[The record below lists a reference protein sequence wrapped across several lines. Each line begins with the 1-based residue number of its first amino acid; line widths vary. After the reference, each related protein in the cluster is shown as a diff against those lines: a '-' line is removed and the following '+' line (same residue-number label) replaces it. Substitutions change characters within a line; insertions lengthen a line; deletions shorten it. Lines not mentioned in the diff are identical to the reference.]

1 MEQRPTLLQ
10 RIFRA
15 SPENP
20 STSLAK
26 PASWL
31 YDLFFKSKTGEPVNE
46 QSAMAFSAVFAATRI
61 ISETIAS
68 LPLDVYERQGQSRI
82 RLTDHPLA
90 KLIKEPNGTQT
101 DFVWKEYLQ
110 ACITLH
116 GNAYCHIQR
125 DAAARPIALHPIH
138 PSKVQVKVHNGEKFY
153 VVNDKETYA
162 DYEMLHFLGLSLD
175 GITGISVLGAAR
187 EAIGIGLAAQ
197 QFGAEFFGNGANL
210 GGILTHPGRLT
221 DDAAKRLKDS
231 WTRSHS
237 GLNKAH
243 STAVLE
249 EGMRYERVGIPPNEA
264 QFIETRKLQVTEI
277 ARIFRVPPHMLA
289 DLDAS
294 STRANIEEQGISFVR
309 DTIRPIVSRWEAE
322 LDRKLLRED
331 EKGTLYTRFNLDS
344 LLRGDTKS
352 RFESYATARQWGWLS
367 VNDIRD
373 LENLNPIDGGDV
385 YLQPL
390 NMVNA
395 SIVPNDGQVDA
406 D

>member
-61 ISETIAS
+61 LSETIAS
-68 LPLDVYERQGQSRI
+68 LPLDVYERQGQGRM

-90 KLIKEPNGTQT
+90 KLLKEPNGTQT

-116 GNAYCHIQR
+116 GNAYCHIER

-162 DYEMLHFLGLSLD
+162 DYEMLHILGLSLD
-175 GITGISVLGAAR
+175 GITGISVLGAAS

-231 WTRSHS
+231 WARSHS

-373 LENLNPIDGGDV
+373 LENLNPINGGDV

-395 SIVPNDGQVDA
+395 STQPNDGQVDA

>member
-31 YDLFFKSKTGEPVNE
+31 YDLFFKSKTGESVNE

-68 LPLDVYERQGQSRI
+68 LPLGVYERQGQGRI

-90 KLIKEPNGTQT
+90 KLLKEPNNTQT
-101 DFVWKEYLQ
+101 DFVWKEYMQ

-116 GNAYCHIQR
+116 GNAYCHIER

-138 PSKVQVKVHNGEKFY
+138 PNKVRVKVHNDEKFY
-153 VVNDKETYA
+153 VVDDKHTYA